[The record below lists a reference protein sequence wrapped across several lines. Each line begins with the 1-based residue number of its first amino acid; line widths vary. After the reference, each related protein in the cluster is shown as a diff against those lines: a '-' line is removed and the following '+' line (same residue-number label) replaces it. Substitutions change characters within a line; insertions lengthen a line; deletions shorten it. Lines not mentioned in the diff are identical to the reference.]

1 MKKLVYTVQGFERT
15 EQEQLLCE
23 LLPDV
28 LRAYGSD
35 GKVEADA
42 NSASVSFCVPR
53 TTSCDE
59 LEQSVNA
66 VLAALGMQLLTP
78 PGVRY
83 YAYVGPKNNKKKS
96 VSVSAFVASL
106 IAAISI
112 TLVVTM
118 LLTAVISGAYWNA
131 RNNGGLIGGGASQG
145 EGVGAIADD
154 KTLSLVDQLIRDY
167 AYDGVDQEAMMEAV
181 IKAYVAATG
190 DIYAEYYTKEE
201 FEELTNESQ
210 GKMEGIG
217 VSVINSTW
225 ENYSAIKIIMVYP
238 DSPAEQAGLK
248 PGDLIVAIKHE
259 DQLQSVDALGGYT
272 IAVNHLRGAAG
283 TKAEFRAMRP
293 EGGSYKQI
301 DFSITRAAFEA
312 VSVTGKVST
321 TDSTVGIVT
330 ILQFDLPTPEQFEA
344 EVDAL
349 KAQGCTKF
357 IFDVR
362 NNPGGDLESI
372 KAVLSYFLEEGDL
385 IVSTKDKNGNEA
397 KDVVKVLKHKGAY
410 EVCDVTK
417 DEIGKF
423 KDLNFCVLT
432 NGNTASA
439 AELFTAT
446 VRDYELGTIVGQTTY
461 GKGCM
466 QSIFDLS
473 TAGPYYKLYGIEGG
487 LKLTTKMYFPA
498 SGESYHDIGIAPH
511 VEVELPAE
519 VMEQYTMYDLPEKL
533 DTQLLAA
540 IDKLK

>member
-1 MKKLVYTVQGFERT
+1 MKKLVYTVQGFENA
-15 EQEQLLCE
+15 EQQELLYS

-35 GKVEADA
+35 GRVEADVA
-42 NSASVSFCVPR
+42 SASVAFDVPR
-53 TTSCDE
+53 HTVREE
-59 LEQSVNA
+59 LEQSIN
-66 VLAALGMQLLTP
+66 AALSERGMQLLPP

-83 YAYVGPKNNKKKS
+83 YAYQGPVNRKKG
-96 VSVSAFVASL
+96 VPVSAFVASL
-106 IAAISI
+106 VAAVSL

-118 LLTAVISGAYWNA
+118 LLTAVISSVYWNSQYMD
-131 RNNGGLIGGGASQG
+131 GLIGSTPGSENVEA
-145 EGVGAIADD
+145 VTND

-167 AYDGVDQEAMMEAV
+167 AYDGVDQEALMESV

-201 FEELTNESQ
+201 FDAMLSESE
-210 GKMEGIG
+210 GSMEGIG

-225 ENYSAIKIIMVYP
+225 EGYVAIKLIMVYP

-248 PGDLIVAIKHE
+248 PGDLIVALKNNGEMQTI
-259 DQLQSVDALGGYT
+259 DTIGGYT
-272 IAVNHLRGAAG
+272 AAVNLLRGAAG
-283 TKAEFRAMRP
+283 TQAEFRVIRP
-293 EGGSYKQI
+293 AGSSYEQI
-301 DFSITRAAFEA
+301 DFSITRAAFEV
-312 VSVTGKVST
+312 VSVTGKVSEI
-321 TDSTVGIVT
+321 DPTVGIVS

-349 KAQGCTKF
+349 IAKGCTKF
-357 IFDVR
+357 VFDVR

-372 KAVLSYFLEEGDL
+372 KAVLSYFLAEGDL
-385 IVSTKDKNGNEA
+385 IVSTKDKNGTEK
-397 KDVVKVLKHKGAY
+397 KDVVKVLKHSGSYAA
-410 EVCDVTK
+410 CDVTA
-417 DEIGKF
+417 DEIGKY
-423 KDLNFCVLT
+423 KELTFCVLT

-446 VRDYELGTIVGQTTY
+446 MRDYELGTIVGQTTY

-473 TAGPYYKLYGIEGG
+473 TAGPYYSLYGVEGG

-498 SGESYHDIGIAPH
+498 SGESYHGIGIVPH

-519 VMEQYTMYDLPEKL
+519 VMQQYTLYELPEEL
-533 DTQLLAA
+533 DTQLQAA
-540 IDKLK
+540 IAQLND